1 VKSFGLGDFLGYD
14 LSEKETY
21 PILKRIRKF
30 ILTADGGTTIISN
43 SIGQVKF

>member
-1 VKSFGLGDFLGYD
+1 VKSFGLGDFLD
-14 LSEKETY
+14 ISVKKETY